1 MKRTMAAYLPITE
14 ILAGLAEECAELG
27 QAALKLRRVFDGTN
41 PTPKSEEKAIE
52 DIYQE
57 VADVLIYIDSLS
69 LCVTDV
75 DRIIAEKMARAD
87 QRFKELE
94 KEAGDAA

>member
-41 PTPKSEEKAIE
+41 PTPMDEERAIE
-52 DIYQE
+52 ALYEE
-57 VADVLIYIDSLS
+57 VADVMIYIDSLS
-69 LCVTDV
+69 LCKSEIEQIKTRKMNRAA
-75 DRIIAEKMARAD
+75 DR
-87 QRFKELE
+87 F
-94 KEAGDAA
+94 GGAA